1 MRKFILGFVL
11 AVISWAHVTS
21 VLAEAVPVAPA
32 KVMFYVTDAGIGRG
46 PSEGPLGATGPRDAF
61 QDELRANDIS
71 FTIVG
76 GKSEGVATATYSP
89 IYEGLEG
96 PSFRLLPFVIPT
108 IGSVM
113 AEYRPDVVVMPDL
126 VHWEAF
132 FEVPVP
138 TMVTRV
144 VEVMNLVHEALPL
157 TQVILGN
164 SWGNILG
171 DPRYRVYNGALAL
184 AVEDLFWVTL
194 VDQYKFT
201 SAAFMDLL
209 LLREEAYDQMGVNL
223 AHEAMPFL
231 QPAPA
236 PVPVPSAVGLLCSAL
251 FAFVVIRRRT
261 KV

>member
-96 PSFRLLPFVIPT
+96 PSFRLPFVIST
-108 IGSVM
+108 IGGVM
-113 AEYRPDVVVMPDL
+113 TQYRPDVVVIPDL
-126 VHWEAF
+126 LLWEAF

-138 TMVTRV
+138 TMVTGV
-144 VEVMNLVHEALPL
+144 VDVMNLIHLALPE
-157 TQVILGN
+157 TQVIFGN
-164 SWGNILG
+164 SWGTILG
-171 DPRYRVYNGALAL
+171 DRRHPILNSALAL
-184 AVEDLFWVTL
+184 AVKDLSWVTL
-194 VDQYKFT
+194 VNQYIFT
-201 SAAFMDLL
+201 SASFMSTF
-209 LLREEAYDQMGVNL
+209 LLREEDYNLLGSNL
-223 AHEAMPFL
+223 AHAAMPFL
-231 QPAPA
+231 QPA
-236 PVPVPSAVGLLCSAL
+236 PVPVPSAVWLLGSAL
-251 FAFVVIRRRT
+251 VAAVMMRRCT
-261 KV
+261 NA

>member
-1 MRKFILGFVL
+1 ML
-11 AVISWAHVTS
+11 AVITWAHVTPA
-21 VLAEAVPVAPA
+21 LADTVSVAPA

-46 PSEGPLGATGPRDAF
+46 LSPGPLGATGPRDAF
-61 QDELRANDIS
+61 QNELRANDIS
-71 FTIVG
+71 FTLVG

-89 IYEGLEG
+89 IYDGLEG
-96 PSFRLLPFVIPT
+96 PSFRLPFVIST

-144 VEVMNLVHEALPL
+144 VEVMNLVHQTLPE

-184 AVEDLFWVTL
+184 AVEDLYWVTL

-201 SAAFMDLL
+201 SAAFIDLL
-209 LLREEAYDQMGVNL
+209 LLREEASDQVGVNL

-231 QPAPA
+231 QPAP
-236 PVPVPSAVGLLCSAL
+236 VPLPTAVLLFGSAL
-251 FAFVVIRRRT
+251 CGLAMIRRRT
-261 KV
+261 NV